1 MTTIA
6 SLGLKVDS
14 GDAVEAKDNLDL
26 LAQAGGRAEQAAD
39 GLAAGFGKAAT
50 AASGLATAETK
61 VTETTEEAMA
71 RLTGMAKASLEAS
84 DYHKSLAASLTST
97 SSAMNSASS
106 SATNWA
112 AYQTEINAR
121 GRTLL
126 ETEERLAESARQ
138 AAAAAGIQGEGLQA
152 LLGKINPAVA
162 ALDKLDQQQVE
173 LQKYRNAGLLDEET
187 FREYSVRI
195 DASRQKLGEFSEGMH
210 RAGISTGQ
218 TQAALQQLP
227 AQFTDIFTSL
237 AGGQNPL
244 LVLIQQGGQIADS
257 FGGIGPTL
265 DVLRE
270 KIKSVLGLGGGI
282 GTVGDALEVIGSGG
296 KSAAEGAEA
305 AGESLGDMAD
315 GANTAADAAK
325 NAKEA
330 ADALSSATPPLA
342 SGLGIASVAVLA
354 LAATIGTLIYGYK
367 KGSEEAD
374 EFSDALILTGN
385 YAGTSADALGDMARR
400 VSEVNGTV
408 GDAAEI
414 LAKLAG
420 NGKTAEGAFE
430 AIANA
435 AVAMEDA
442 TGKAFDAT
450 IAEFAKIAD
459 DPVKAAKALND
470 QYHFLTASVYSQIVA
485 LKEQGNEIGA
495 TKLLTDTYADTVKLR
510 AEQITSNLGSIER
523 AWKNIKDEA
532 SATLDAIK
540 NVGRETTVSQQLEEL
555 ERRVAA
561 ARSALKGNPAD
572 TDAKAKLDEAEA
584 QLSSLRLA
592 QQERLNRETARKTEQ
607 DRQSAAVLGIQL
619 ISKEAEAARSEVTKL
634 EDRLDKLRK
643 ARDKN
648 VTNGSFNGETE
659 KMFQQAEKDLKKR
672 LADARKS
679 AAGRA
684 PEVDLTSFNDQKNT
698 LEKIVGEYRNHHKEL
713 EAAQRAGLITEES
726 YSDQRI
732 AMLEQQKAEVTNAY
746 EGEIRAL
753 EEAKGRSTTSAEQ
766 RIQLDQKIADAR
778 AAMVKAQKDA
788 DSELAVLAVNEQ
800 GRLIKQ
806 SRAVQT
812 YTDALDQQIKALQLQ
827 GQRAVDGLGLGDRRR
842 GLQDQQNGLT
852 DRMNQQR
859 LDLANQYGDG
869 SRGMS
874 LDEYN
879 QKLAALSKTERDL
892 QETTIANYDHMTV
905 AQSDWRKGATSA
917 FENYLESARDVAGQ
931 TKALFTNAFSSMEDA
946 VVNFSMTGKFSF
958 SDFTKSILADMARIA
973 TRQAASGLLSS
984 IAGSALGAW
993 FGGGAGAA
1001 STGASGAA
1009 SATGSGGFD
1018 YGLGSASSGMTYT
1031 PTFSSGGY
1039 TGDGGKYDPAG
1050 IVHGGEFVLRREVVS
1065 QPGMLDYLEMLNAR
1079 GYADGGLV
1087 TPLAVPRQI
1096 SSAGESGRAS
1106 PVTVGITI
1114 NGDGASQTQANTPGM
1129 EQFGKEIG
1137 AFVEAKYRK
1146 LLTMDLRPD
1155 GAIGRTMLRR

>member
-39 GLAAGFGKAAT
+39 GLAAGFSKAAT
-50 AASGLATAETK
+50 AASGLATAEAK

-106 SATNWA
+106 SATDWA
-112 AYQTEINAR
+112 AYQAEINTR

-126 ETEERLAESARQ
+126 ETEVRLAESARQ

-237 AGGQNPL
+237 VGGQNPL

-296 KSAAEGAEA
+296 KAAAEGAEA

-450 IAEFAKIAD
+450 IAEFVKIAD
-459 DPVKAAKALND
+459 DPVKAAKTLND

-572 TDAKAKLDEAEA
+572 TDAKTKLEEAEA

-607 DRQSAAVLGIQL
+607 DRQSSAVLGIQL

-648 VTNGSFNGETE
+648 VANGSFNGETE

-679 AAGRA
+679 AEGRA
-684 PEVDLTSFNDQKNT
+684 PEVDLNSFNDQKNT
-698 LEKIVGEYRNHHKEL
+698 LEKIVGEYRNHQKEL
-713 EAAQRAGLITEES
+713 EAAQKAGLITEES

-806 SRAVQT
+806 SRAVNT

-827 GQRAVDGLGLGDRRR
+827 GQRAAEGLGLGDRRR
-842 GLQDQQNGLT
+842 SLQDQQNGIT

-892 QETTIANYDHMTV
+892 QETAVANYDHMTV

-946 VVNFSMTGKFSF
+946 VVNFAMTGKFSF
-958 SDFTKSILADMARIA
+958 SEFTKSILADMARIA
-973 TRQAASGLLSS
+973 ARQAASSLLSNLAS
-984 IAGSALGAW
+984 WGASAAASY
-993 FGGGAGAA
+993 FGGGSTSAGSTQAGYSPEVIDAWAA
-1001 STGASGAA
+1001 T
-1009 SATGSGGFD
+1009 
-1018 YGLGSASSGMTYT
+1018 
-1031 PTFSSGGY
+1031 
-1039 TGDGGKYDPAG
+1039 
-1050 IVHGGEFVLRREVVS
+1050 
-1065 QPGMLDYLEMLNAR
+1065 Q
-1079 GYADGGLV
+1079 ADGGAWSKGVQLFANGGAFTNSIVSTPTAFGMAGGKMGVMGEAGDEAVMPLTRTSGGQLGVMAVGGGGGTSIRVSAPVSIV
-1087 TPLAVPRQI
+1087 TEDR
-1096 SSAGESGRAS
+1096 SG
-1106 PVTVGITI
+1106 G
-1114 NGDGASQTQANTPGM
+1114 GM
-1129 EQFGKEIG
+1129 ELDQDALQRNFAIQMKIAADKAVADSWRPGG
-1137 AFVEAKYRK
+1137 TSYRNS
-1146 LLTMDLRPD
+1146 R
-1155 GAIGRTMLRR
+1155 GGH

>member
-14 GDAVEAKDNLDL
+14 GDAVEAKDSLDL

-39 GLAAGFGKAAT
+39 GLAAGFSKAAT
-50 AASGLATAETK
+50 AASGLATAEAR

-106 SATNWA
+106 SATDWA
-112 AYQTEINAR
+112 AYQAEINAR

-126 ETEERLAESARQ
+126 ETEVRLAESSRQ

-173 LQKYRNAGLLDEET
+173 LQKYRNAGMLDEET

-296 KSAAEGAEA
+296 KAAAEGAEA

-400 VSEVNGTV
+400 VSEVNGTL

-450 IAEFAKIAD
+450 IAEFVKIAD

-523 AWKNIKDEA
+523 AWKNIKNEA

-572 TDAKAKLDEAEA
+572 TDAKTKLEEAEA

-607 DRQSAAVLGIQL
+607 DRQSSAVLGIQL

-648 VTNGSFNGETE
+648 VANGSFNGETE

-679 AAGRA
+679 AEGRA
-684 PEVDLTSFNDQKNT
+684 PEVDLNSFNDQKNT
-698 LEKIVGEYRNHHKEL
+698 LEKIVGEYRNHQKEL
-713 EAAQRAGLITEES
+713 EAAQKAGLITEES

-827 GQRAVDGLGLGDRRR
+827 GQRAAEGLGLGDRRR

-874 LDEYN
+874 VDEYN
-879 QKLAALSKTERDL
+879 QKLAALSNTERDL
-892 QETTIANYDHMTV
+892 QETAVANYDHMTV
-905 AQSDWRKGATSA
+905 AQGDWRKGATSA

-946 VVNFSMTGKFSF
+946 VVNFAMTGKFSF
-958 SDFTKSILADMARIA
+958 SEFTKSILADMARIA
-973 TRQAASGLLSS
+973 ARQAASSLLSNLAS
-984 IAGSALGAW
+984 WGASAAASY
-993 FGGGAGAA
+993 FGGGSTSAGSTQAGYSPELIDAWAA
-1001 STGASGAA
+1001 T
-1009 SATGSGGFD
+1009 
-1018 YGLGSASSGMTYT
+1018 
-1031 PTFSSGGY
+1031 
-1039 TGDGGKYDPAG
+1039 
-1050 IVHGGEFVLRREVVS
+1050 
-1065 QPGMLDYLEMLNAR
+1065 Q
-1079 GYADGGLV
+1079 ADGGAWSKGVQLFADGGAFTNSIVSKPTAFGMAGGKMGVMGEAGDEAVMPLTRTSGGQLGVMAVGGGGGTSISVSAPVSIV
-1087 TPLAVPRQI
+1087 TEDR
-1096 SSAGESGRAS
+1096 SGE
-1106 PVTVGITI
+1106 
-1114 NGDGASQTQANTPGM
+1114 GM
-1129 EQFGKEIG
+1129 ELDQDALQRNFAIQMKIAADKAVADSWRPGG
-1137 AFVEAKYRK
+1137 TSYRNS
-1146 LLTMDLRPD
+1146 R
-1155 GAIGRTMLRR
+1155 GGR